1 MNRSINATVGAGTSV
16 LGESFFLAVV
26 VVVVE
31 VDVVVVV
38 VVVVVSDTV
47 VVVVVVGAVFEDVVV
62 VLSAPEVAAS
72 VLVVEASVTFSEDEV
87 LPEVVV
93 SAVVVVVVV
102 SAVVV
107 VVEVVVSAGIGSP
120 FMVTFLPLTSPLSPT
135 GVTLPFS
142 TINTISGDT
151 SYPSGANSSWRVY
164 IPSGTFLMNVGVEPD
179 FHTRFSPEE
188 LMDSAP
194 SPSTRF

>member
-16 LGESFFLAVV
+16 LGESFFSAVV

-38 VVVVVSDTV
+38 VVVVSDAV

>member
-16 LGESFFLAVV
+16 LGESFFSAVV

>member
-16 LGESFFLAVV
+16 LGESFFSAVV

-38 VVVVVSDTV
+38 VVVSGFVV
-47 VVVVVVGAVFEDVVV
+47 VVVVVVGVVFEDVVV
-62 VLSAPEVAAS
+62 V
-72 VLVVEASVTFSEDEV
+72 VVDS
-87 LPEVVV
+87 
-93 SAVVVVVVV
+93 VVVVVVV
-102 SAVVV
+102 VV
-107 VVEVVVSAGIGSP
+107 VVEVVVVVVSAGIGSP

-151 SYPSGANSSWRVY
+151 SYPSGANSS
-164 IPSGTFLMNVGVEPD
+164 
-179 FHTRFSPEE
+179 
-188 LMDSAP
+188 
-194 SPSTRF
+194 

>member
-16 LGESFFLAVV
+16 LGESFFSAVV

-38 VVVVVSDTV
+38 VVVSGVVV

-62 VLSAPEVAAS
+62 V
-72 VLVVEASVTFSEDEV
+72 VVDS
-87 LPEVVV
+87 VVV
-93 SAVVVVVVV
+93 VVVADVVVVVMVVVVVVV
-102 SAVVV
+102 VVEVVV
-107 VVEVVVSAGIGSP
+107 VVVSAGIGSP

-164 IPSGTFLMNVGVEPD
+164 VPSGTFLMNVGVEPD
-179 FHTRFSPEE
+179 FHTRVSPEE
-188 LMDSAP
+188 LIDSAP